1 MKLSDKYKSEKTGKQ
16 TYVHIN
22 INDNMSTFIKAASFA
37 TLFISLISC
46 GGKKE
51 LPVAKYYEYD
61 KDMPLQD
68 SVRLVKETTDYSLF
82 YLTYTSVHDVKVTGL
97 LTIPVKG
104 KAPFPTVILLHGL
117 GDRKTVD
124 YIEAGN
130 KYLLNAGYA
139 VLRLDISNHGD
150 RFKYDYDFD
159 LTAGYRYWTRDI
171 ISQTVFDLRR
181 AVDFIYTRKELDNER
196 IGCYGISLG
205 GIIGTIFCSV
215 EERVKVPVIVLAG
228 GSLNLMFGMDAFS
241 DDTKDYLSIID
252 PINYVEMISPR
263 PLLMI
268 NAENDDIVPPI
279 TSKLL
284 FKAAK
289 EPKEIIWY
297 PAKHHDLPVKKVYN
311 DGIRWFNEYL

>member
-1 MKLSDKYKSEKTGKQ
+1 MKKSME
-16 TYVHIN
+16 
-22 INDNMSTFIKAASFA
+22 FIISVFFI
-37 TLFISLISC
+37 LFISLMSC
-46 GGKKE
+46 GGNKQ

-61 KDMPLQD
+61 QDLPLLD
-68 SVRLVKETTDYSLF
+68 SVRFMKDTTDYTLF
-82 YLTYTSVHDVKVTGL
+82 YLTYHSVHDIEVTGL
-97 LTIPVKG
+97 LALPGKG
-104 KAPFPTVILLHGL
+104 KAPFPTVILMHGI

-130 KYLLNAGYA
+130 KYLLDAGYA

-181 AVDFIYTRKELDNER
+181 AVDFINTRDELDHER
-196 IGCYGISLG
+196 IGYYGISLG

-228 GSLNLMFGMDAFS
+228 GSLNLMFGIDALS
-241 DDTKDYLSIID
+241 NDTKDYLSIID
-252 PINYVEMISPR
+252 PINFVEMISPR

-268 NAENDDIVPPI
+268 NAENDDVVPAI

-289 EPKEIIWY
+289 EPKKIIWY
-297 PAKHHDLPVKKVYN
+297 PAKHHDLPVKTVYH

>member
-1 MKLSDKYKSEKTGKQ
+1 
-16 TYVHIN
+16 
-22 INDNMSTFIKAASFA
+22 MSALVKAVSFA
-37 TLFISLISC
+37 TLFIILISC

-61 KDMPLQD
+61 QDLPLRD
-68 SVRLVKETTDYSLF
+68 SVRLVKDTTDYTLF
-82 YLTYTSVHDVKVTGL
+82 YLTYRSVHDAEVTGL

-104 KAPFPTVILLHGL
+104 KAPFPVVILLHGL

-130 KYLLNAGYA
+130 KYLLDAGYA

-171 ISQTVFDLRR
+171 VSQTVFDLRR
-181 AVDFIYTRKELDNER
+181 AIDFIYTRKDLDHER
-196 IGCYGISLG
+196 IGFFGISLG
-205 GIIGTIFCSV
+205 GIIGTLFCGV

-228 GSLNLMFGMDAFS
+228 GNLNLMFGMDALS

-252 PINYVEMISPR
+252 PINFVEMISPR

-268 NAENDDIVPPI
+268 NAENDDVVPPI

-289 EPKEIIWY
+289 ETKEIIWY
-297 PAKHHDLPVKKVYN
+297 PTKHHDLPVKKIYN